1 MKYILI
7 YLALFILFFPPV
19 ILGCFTWI
27 WKPTKQGFFRGSRW
41 LDMKFNYGNIIEK
54 LVEESKN

>member
-1 MKYILI
+1 MKYVLI
-7 YLALFILFFPPV
+7 YLALFIVCLPPV
-19 ILGCFTWI
+19 ILGCFTWL
-27 WKPTKQGFFRGSRW
+27 WKTNRTSFFKGSHW